1 MKVSYNWLKQYIDIS
16 LPVNEVGDILTEIGL
31 EVEGVEK
38 FESIPGSLEGIVVG
52 HVKSREKHP
61 DADKLAVTTVDIGG
75 DSDVQIVCGAP
86 NVAAG
91 QKVVVAT
98 VGSTLY
104 PLNGD
109 PFKIKKAKIRG
120 QESFGMIC
128 AEDEI
133 GLGQSHDGIMVL
145 EDKLKPGTP
154 ASEVFEIETDYVYE
168 IGLTPNR
175 SDGTSHIGVAE
186 DLAAALKINYQ
197 GDGVVKWPFIDT
209 FEVKRNEN
217 PVTVEVNNTE
227 LCPRYSGV
235 TISGIT
241 VGPSPEWLV
250 NRLAA
255 VGIRTTNN
263 VVDITNYVL
272 HEYGQ
277 PLHAFDMDQ
286 VAGQKIIVK
295 TLPEGT
301 DFISLD
307 EVTRKLSAEDLMICN
322 GNSEPMCIAGVFGG
336 LTSGVS
342 ASTTSIFL
350 ESAHFNAKSNRRSS
364 MRHNLRTD
372 AAKVFEKGSDPNRT
386 VKALK
391 RAALLIIEVAGGYID
406 SEVVDIYPE
415 VIKKQ
420 EIQVAV
426 ANVNRLI
433 GAELSSEKIK
443 DIFEALHIDVL
454 DELTFFDQHRHDNTG
469 VDAFRV
475 AIPTNKFDVTREVDV
490 IEEILRI
497 YGFNK
502 VDYPQAVKSSL
513 AFTNPPESYKMK
525 NLIGD
530 FLVGNGY
537 SEMMGMSITQSKYF
551 PEAKNDPHA
560 VFVNNTSNQ
569 HMDLMRPNIMV
580 TMLEAVSHN
589 HNRQNPDVKLFEF
602 GNTYSKQEGAY
613 LETTHLGL
621 VLTGNR
627 TSESWHY
634 ANQEV
639 SYFSLKTTVQHV
651 LSRLGI
657 KGFQMDELKDGDYI
671 YGMTY
676 FRGPNELVRF
686 GQLSRGVLKTFG
698 VKSAVFFADFN
709 WANIMKALKK
719 HKIVFEDMPKFP
731 SSRRDLAMVLD
742 KGVSFAQ
749 IEGIVKKQG
758 KKILQ
763 SVNLFDVYINEEK
776 VGKDKKS
783 YSISMVFQ
791 DPQKTLK
798 DKDVD
803 GVVKKVMYAVENQL
817 GGVIRK

>member
-1 MKVSYNWLKQYIDIS
+1 MKVSYNWLKQYIDIN
-16 LPVNEVGDILTEIGL
+16 LPVNELGDILTEIGL
-31 EVEGVEK
+31 EVEGVDK

-52 HVKSREKHP
+52 HVKTREKHP

-75 DSDVQIVCGAP
+75 EADVQIVCGAP

-104 PLNGD
+104 PVDGE

-120 QESFGMIC
+120 AESFGMIC

-133 GLGQSHDGIMVL
+133 GLGKSHDGIMVL
-145 EDKLKPGTP
+145 DAQLQPGTA
-154 ASEVFEIETDYVYE
+154 ASEVFNIETDYVYE

-175 SDGTSHIGVAE
+175 SDGTSHIGTAE
-186 DLAAALKINYQ
+186 DLAAALKINYG
-197 GDGVVKWPFIDT
+197 GDGKVSWPKMDDLTIK
-209 FEVKRNEN
+209 EKSGQ
-217 PVTVEVNNTE
+217 VTVEVENTA

-241 VGPSPEWLV
+241 VAASPEWLV
-250 NRLAA
+250 NRLASI
-255 VGIRTTNN
+255 GIRTTNN
-263 VVDITNYVL
+263 VVDITNFVL
-272 HEYGQ
+272 HELGQ
-277 PLHAFDMDQ
+277 PLHAFDMEHVTDN
-286 VAGQKIIVK
+286 KIIVK

-301 DFISLD
+301 EFTTLD
-307 EVTRKLSAEDLMICN
+307 EVTRKLNAEDLMICD
-322 GNSEPMCIAGVFGG
+322 GNSKPMCIGGVFGG

-342 ASTTSIFL
+342 DTTTSIFL
-350 ESAHFNAKSNRRSS
+350 EAAHFNAKSNRRSS

-391 RAALLIIEVAGGYID
+391 RAAWLIMEIAGGYID
-406 SEVVDIYPE
+406 SDIVDLYPE
-415 VIKKQ
+415 EIKRQ
-420 EIQVAV
+420 EINVSV
-426 ANVNRLI
+426 SNVNRLI
-433 GAELSSEKIK
+433 GTEMTPDQIK
-443 DIFEALHIDVL
+443 EIFDALHIEILEPYND
-454 DELTFFDQHRHDNTG
+454 TTG
-469 VDAFRV
+469 LFNV
-475 AIPTNKFDVTREVDV
+475 AIPTNKMDVTREVDV

-502 VDYPQAVKSSL
+502 VDYSNAVKSSL
-513 AFTNPPESYKMK
+513 AFTNPPESYKIK
-525 NLIGD
+525 NVIGD
-530 FLVGNGY
+530 FLIGNGY

-551 PEAKNDPHA
+551 DKASEHA
-560 VFVNNTSNQ
+560 DYVFVNNTSNQ
-569 HMDLMRPNIMV
+569 HLDLMRPNILV
-580 TMLEAVSHN
+580 TMLEAVAHN

-602 GNTYSKQEGAY
+602 GNTYSKQEGEY
-613 LETTHLGL
+613 KETAHLGL
-621 VLTGNR
+621 VLTGSNNGD
-627 TSESWHY
+627 SWLQT
-634 ANQEV
+634 NQEV
-639 SYFSLKTTVQHV
+639 GFYTVKSMAESV

-657 KGFQMDELKDGDYI
+657 KGYQSDELTDPDFV
-671 YGMTY
+671 YGLSY
-676 FRGPNELVRF
+676 FRGPNKLVNF
-686 GQLSRGVLKTFG
+686 GKLSKARLKTFG
-698 VKSAVFFADFN
+698 VKSDVYFADFN
-709 WANIMKALKK
+709 WDVIMKSLKK
-719 HKIVFEDMPKFP
+719 HKIVFKDMPKFP

-742 KGVSFAQ
+742 KKTTFAQ

-763 SVNLFDVYINEEK
+763 SVNLFDVYVNEEK

-803 GVVKKVMYAVENQL
+803 AVVNKVMYAVENQL